1 MILSFFCCTFWFT
14 ISIFR
19 VKENNRQKECGRGVL
34 MVTFK
39 AKEMTEGGGTD

>member
-1 MILSFFCCTFWFT
+1 MWEAEEKRRV
-14 ISIFR
+14 R